1 MQKDTHHIQTTK
13 KSDIFLGH
21 NSHWRSVDESLLTF
35 MTSKKMLDKYM
46 IDLENMALTEHVP
59 FETPLHKIY
68 KNELLSYNSKYNLIS
83 RSTEKSIWSRHILD
97 SAQLLKYFNTKN
109 NAKLADFGTGAG
121 FPGIVIAIY
130 NKNPKFHVKL
140 YEKSSVKR
148 DFLNNI
154 KKRLNLNIEIE
165 KNVYSGSINADIIV
179 SRAFK
184 KLAEII
190 SISREIIKKPHR
202 MFILKGKSAQD
213 EINKLSL
220 GQNYSYKLERSIT
233 DVDSKI
239 ITVEVT

>member
-1 MQKDTHHIQTTK
+1 MSEEEAKETLKNILKFT
-13 KSDIFLGH
+13 SD
-21 NSHWRSVDESLLTF
+21 
-35 MTSKKMLDKYM
+35 
-46 IDLENMALTEHVP
+46 DLRCLE
-59 FETPLHKIY
+59 IY
-68 KNELLSYNSKYNLIS
+68 KNEFLSYNSKYNLIS